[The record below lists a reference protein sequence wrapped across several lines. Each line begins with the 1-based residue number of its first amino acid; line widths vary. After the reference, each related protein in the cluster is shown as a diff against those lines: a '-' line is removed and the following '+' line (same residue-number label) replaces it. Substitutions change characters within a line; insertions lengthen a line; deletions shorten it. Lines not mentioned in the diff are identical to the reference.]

1 MNIERLG
8 SVTQSTILGGAK
20 ELLDAGMWPLA
31 LLVLFASVLVPAFK
45 LLGLIFMLVTTHFG
59 SDWRLHD
66 RTRLYRVI
74 EFIGRWSMIDI
85 FMLGT
90 LTGLVRSGAIA
101 NITPGFGAICFCS
114 VVVLTMFAS
123 ASFDPR
129 LMWDAAERRQTA
141 APRRPGRPHPNKARM
156 SDTPAEPPAQ
166 PRAKLRRRRGFAAI
180 WLLPLVALAIGG
192 YLRLQQPVAAWA
204 RPITISFR
212 TADGLTAGQTKVKHK
227 AVDLGTVES
236 IRLAP
241 DLSHVVVRVQM
252 QAQAEPYLTDKTRFW
267 AVRPR
272 LSRQQHLGARNA
284 PLRRLYRIGSRVT
297 ASGDSKREFTALE
310 DPPGV
315 RSDEPGT
322 TFQLQASRIGSLGS
336 GSPVFYRDIVV
347 GEVLGYSLP
356 EGNGPITVPV
366 FVRAPYDKWVR
377 KGTHFWNASGLR
389 VEIGAQGVHV
399 QLESIQ
405 ALVSGGVAFNTPDEA
420 RNTPSAPSGSSYKLF
435 TSQEDADTASYVQ
448 RLPFV
453 LYFQSSAAGLSVGSP
468 VQLYGI
474 QIGNVTSVELQ
485 FDPAQATAR
494 VRVGIEVQ
502 PERLK
507 DIGGPSTQTP
517 QSVAEH
523 LVARGMRAELST
535 TNYLTG
541 ALAVSLEF
549 PSNPTAAQVSHEGD
563 ALVLPTEGGGLAG
576 LTQSLSEI
584 LAKVDAIPFTQIGD
598 NANGA
603 LAGLNGL
610 LGGPQIKQ
618 VLGSVTGTMTDVQ
631 GLIKRAD
638 TGLSPLFRRLPDM
651 SADLQQTLS
660 RANHLV
666 GSADSGYGSNSQFQR
681 DLERLMA
688 QLNDTARSVRLLA
701 DFLDRHPEAL
711 IRGRTNQG
719 SEH

>member
-1 MNIERLG
+1 
-8 SVTQSTILGGAK
+8 
-20 ELLDAGMWPLA
+20 
-31 LLVLFASVLVPAFK
+31 
-45 LLGLIFMLVTTHFG
+45 
-59 SDWRLHD
+59 
-66 RTRLYRVI
+66 
-74 EFIGRWSMIDI
+74 
-85 FMLGT
+85 
-90 LTGLVRSGAIA
+90 
-101 NITPGFGAICFCS
+101 
-114 VVVLTMFAS
+114 
-123 ASFDPR
+123 
-129 LMWDAAERRQTA
+129 
-141 APRRPGRPHPNKARM
+141 M
-156 SDTPAEPPAQ
+156 SDQLPEPPPQ
-166 PRAKLRRRRGFAAI
+166 PRAKVRRRRGFAAI
-180 WLLPLVALAIGG
+180 WLLPIVAIAIGG
-192 YLRLQQPVAAWA
+192 YLAFNSLSRRGPT
-204 RPITISFR
+204 ITISFR

-241 DLSHVVVRVQM
+241 DMSHVIVRVQM
-252 QAQAEPYLTDKTRFW
+252 QAEAEPYLTDKARFW

-272 LSRQQHLGARNA
+272 LS
-284 PLRRLYRIGSRVT
+284 GSSI
-297 ASGDSKREFTALE
+297 SGLETLISGGYIELDPGPKGDQSQREFTALE

-315 RSDEPGT
+315 RSDEPGQ
-322 TFQLQASRIGSLGS
+322 TFELHTARIGSLGS

-356 EGNGPITVPV
+356 EGNGPITVNV

-399 QLESIQ
+399 QLESLQ
-405 ALVSGGVAFNTPDEA
+405 ALLSGGVAFSTPDDA
-420 RNTPSAPSGSSYKLF
+420 RDTPSAPGGTNYQLYA
-435 TSQEDADTASYVQ
+435 SQDDANTASYVQ

-453 LYFQSSAAGLSVGSP
+453 LYFQSSAAGLAVGSP

-474 QIGNVTSVELQ
+474 PIGNVTSVELQ

-507 DIGGPSTQTP
+507 AIGGGVHNTP
-517 QSVAEH
+517 EEVAEH

-541 ALAVSLEF
+541 SLAVSLEF
-549 PSNPTAAQVSHEGD
+549 PPNITAAQVSHEGD
-563 ALVLPTEGGGLAG
+563 AIVLPTEGGGLAG
-576 LTQSLSEI
+576 LTTSLSEI
-584 LAKVDAIPFTQIGD
+584 LNKVNAIPFTQIGD

-610 LGGPQIKQ
+610 LAGPQLKQ
-618 VLGSVTGTMTDVQ
+618 AVGSLTSTLNDAQ

-638 TGLSPLFRRLPDM
+638 TGLAPLFKRLPDM
-651 SADLQQTLS
+651 SADLQQALN
-660 RANHLV
+660 RASHLV
-666 GSADSGYGSNSQFQR
+666 GSADSSYGSNSQFQR

-688 QLNDTARSVRLLA
+688 QLNDTARSIRLLA

-711 IRGRTNQG
+711 IRGRTAQG
-719 SEH
+719 SEK